1 MFQKIILNDHLLHIY
16 KQIYIEQVK
25 EKNLIFPK
33 INYQQLFLLYI
44 LPLKQLFQKS
54 RQIVVQKSYY
64 NYNILVSYLP
74 RLWIYYY
81 LCKIK
86 NISLIQMKL
95 LKLLYIQTFMTN
107 PQHPKHYK
115 KTLLHILSFPRL
127 MKKQLK
133 LKNIFSNSFF
143 KLQNTIIYFE
153 SLYCPLFHNYLHLL
167 YKGLSIPFLNI
178 YIVIIYMNVFYINL
192 ISFF

>member
-1 MFQKIILNDHLLHIY
+1 
-16 KQIYIEQVK
+16 
-25 EKNLIFPK
+25 
-33 INYQQLFLLYI
+33 
-44 LPLKQLFQKS
+44 
-54 RQIVVQKSYY
+54 
-64 NYNILVSYLP
+64 
-74 RLWIYYY
+74 
-81 LCKIK
+81 
-86 NISLIQMKL
+86 MKL

-115 KTLLHILSFPRL
+115 KTFHCETELQYCSTIFSKNIFTIYFLRQLQTVAVLIPHRINLLHILSFPRL

-178 YIVIIYMNVFYINL
+178 YNTIIYMNVFYINL
-192 ISFF
+192 IPFF

>member
-1 MFQKIILNDHLLHIY
+1 
-16 KQIYIEQVK
+16 
-25 EKNLIFPK
+25 
-33 INYQQLFLLYI
+33 
-44 LPLKQLFQKS
+44 
-54 RQIVVQKSYY
+54 
-64 NYNILVSYLP
+64 
-74 RLWIYYY
+74 
-81 LCKIK
+81 
-86 NISLIQMKL
+86 
-95 LKLLYIQTFMTN
+95 MTN

-115 KTLLHILSFPRL
+115 KTFHCETILPVLEFSILQGDNLHNIFYFLLSYEPPLELQYCSTIFSKNIFKIYFLRQLQTVAVLIPHRINLLHILSFPRL

-178 YIVIIYMNVFYINL
+178 YIITIYMNVFYVNL
-192 ISFF
+192 IPFF